1 VCVCVCFFFFFKFVY
16 PPHYANSDKKGIESA
31 MGKTGQNVKTNQVVR
46 SVCEVV
52 RYTVLHIKYNIP
64 MSVNM

>member
-1 VCVCVCFFFFFKFVY
+1 MFFLNIVY

-31 MGKTGQNVKTNQVVR
+31 VGKTGQCQMTNQVIR
-46 SVCEVV
+46 SVHEVG
-52 RYTVLHIKYNIP
+52 RYTGLLIKYNIP